1 MRLLNRDGY
10 DRTGKRLYFKDAPS
24 APATPDYTG
33 AAQATAAGN
42 VDAARVATKANRVNT
57 YTPYGNITYSQDPND
72 QDVWSANVSLDPS
85 QKQLLDQQNQTS
97 LNLAGLQNSAFNRV
111 QNTLDQPY
119 ADTYKAQDYT
129 SLIDNANKQLLARL
143 NPQYDQQQSQLD
155 QKLANQG
162 ITMGSEAWRNA
173 QNQFGQ
179 TRNDAQTQAAL
190 QAIQLGQQQAQLD
203 MAQQGQQFNQE
214 TTNRNAPLN
223 ELSAIR
229 TGSQVTNPSQINNA
243 QQQTTQGANYLGAA
257 QAQGQADQNIYN
269 QQISANNSGL
279 SSIVG
284 GLGSLGMGA
293 AYYF

>member
-10 DRTGKRLYFKDAPS
+10 DRTGKRLYFKDSP
-24 APATPDYTG
+24 APAPAPDYKG
-33 AAQATAAGN
+33 ASEATAQGN
-42 VDAARVATKANRVNT
+42 IDASRLATKANRVNT
-57 YTPYGNITYSQDPND
+57 YTPYGNITYSQNPND
-72 QDVWSANVSLDPS
+72 QDIWSANVSLDPT
-85 QKQLLDQQNQTS
+85 QQRLLDQQNQTS
-97 LNLAGLQNSAFNRV
+97 INLAGLQNSAFNRV

-119 ADTYKAQDYT
+119 ADTYKTQDYT

-179 TRNDAQTQAAL
+179 TRNDANTQAAL

-203 MAQQGQQFNQE
+203 MAQQGQQYAQE

-229 TGSQVTNPSQINNA
+229 TGSQVTNPSQVNSA
-243 QQQTTQGANYLGAA
+243 QQATTQGANYLGAA
-257 QAQGQADQNIYN
+257 QAQGNYDQALYN
-269 QQISANNSGL
+269 SQAGSASAGNSATAGL
-279 SSIVG
+279 A
-284 GLGSLGMGA
+284 GA
-293 AYYF
+293 AMTAAAIF